1 MSETKP
7 AAGLDRRTFLHG
19 TDLVGAGLA
28 AGSLAAADKPSDKL
42 GVAVIGLGRGMGHV
56 SALLQIPDADIR
68 CLCEVDKNRLAN
80 GLKAVEAKKGTAPK
94 GTTDFRTILED
105 RSIDAVFIATCNHW
119 HAPMT
124 ILACAAGKH
133 VYVEKP
139 GSHNA
144 AEGEMM
150 VAAARKHKRVVQMGN
165 QRRSWPAIRTAMR
178 KLHEG
183 LIGRVTFARSVYYAN
198 RPPIGKGVAGSPPA
212 HVDYD
217 LWQGPA
223 PERPYKSNIIHYNW
237 HWHWHYGGGELANN
251 GPHGLDLIRW
261 GLGVDYPTLVSFVGG
276 RYCYTDDQETPDT
289 GVVTYHFGDK
299 GASWEQSSCHPR
311 KGESLP
317 FVCFYGEGGTLQ
329 ITDPGYKVLDRT
341 GKVVEQD
348 PGQFSDVIPMAH
360 FLHCIRS
367 GETPYAEIE
376 DAQKSTLLCHLG
388 NISYRVGRT
397 IHFDPASRRIVGDA
411 EAMKLWGRE
420 YRRGWEPKV

>member
-1 MSETKP
+1 MSETKVG
-7 AAGLDRRTFLHG
+7 AGLDRRTFLHG
-19 TDLVGAGLA
+19 TALIGAGLA
-28 AGSLAAADKPSDKL
+28 AGGLAAADKPADKL
-42 GVAVIGLGRGMGHV
+42 GVAVIGLGRGLDHV

-68 CLCEVDKNRLAN
+68 YLCDVDKNRLAT
-80 GLKAVEAKKGTAPK
+80 GLKRVEEKKGAAPK
-94 GTTDFRTILED
+94 GTTEFRTILDD
-105 RSIDAVFIATCNHW
+105 RSVDAVFIATCNHW

-139 GSHNA
+139 GSHNP

-150 VAAARKHKRVVQMGN
+150 VAAARKHRRVVQMGN
-165 QRRSWPAIRTAMR
+165 QRRSWPAIREAIG
-178 KLHEG
+178 KLHDG
-183 LIGRVTFARSVYYAN
+183 VIGRVTFARAVYYAN
-198 RPPIGKGVAGSPPA
+198 RPSIGKGVAGAPPA

-223 PERPYKSNIIHYNW
+223 PEQPYKSNILPYNW
-237 HWHWHYGGGELANN
+237 HWRWHYGGGELANN
-251 GPHGLDLIRW
+251 GPHGLDLVRW
-261 GLGVDYPTLVSFVGG
+261 GLGVDYPTAVSFVGG
-276 RYCYTDDQETPDT
+276 RYCHQDDQETPDT
-289 GVVTYHFGDK
+289 GVATYHFGDR

-317 FVCFYGEGGTLQ
+317 FVCFFGEEGTLQ
-329 ITDPGYKVLDRT
+329 ITDPGYKILDRA
-341 GKVVEQD
+341 GKVVEQK
-348 PGQFSDVIPMAH
+348 PGQFSDVLPMGH

-367 GETPYAEIE
+367 GDKPYTEIE

-397 IHFDPASRRIVGDA
+397 IHFDPASRKIVGDA

>member
-7 AAGLDRRTFLHG
+7 GAGLDRRTFLHG
-19 TDLVGAGLA
+19 TALVGAGLA
-28 AGSLAAADKPSDKL
+28 AGGLAAADKQADKL

-56 SALLQIPDADIR
+56 SALMQIREAEIR
-68 CLCEVDKNRLAN
+68 YLCDVDKNRLAN
-80 GLKAVEAKKGTAPK
+80 GLKAVETKKGAAPK
-94 GTTDFRTILED
+94 GTTDFRTVLDD
-105 RSIDAVFIATCNHW
+105 RTVDAVFVATCNHW

-165 QRRSWPAIRTAMR
+165 QRRSWPAIREAMQ
-178 KLHEG
+178 KLHDG
-183 LIGRVTFARSVYYAN
+183 AIGRVTFARGIHYSN

-223 PERPYKSNIIHYNW
+223 PERPYKSNILHYHW

-251 GPHGLDLIRW
+251 GPHALDLIRW
-261 GLGVDYPTLVSFVGG
+261 GLGVDYPTAVSFVGG
-276 RYCYTDDQETPDT
+276 RYCYKDDQETPDT
-289 GVVTYHFGDK
+289 AVATYHFGDR

-329 ITDPGYKVLDRT
+329 ITDPGYKVLDPA
-341 GKVVEQD
+341 GKVVEQK
-348 PGQFSDVIPMAH
+348 PGEFSDVVPMGH

-367 GETPYAEIE
+367 GEMPYAEIE

-397 IHFDPASRRIVGDA
+397 IHFDPSSRKIVGDA
-411 EAMKLWGRE
+411 EAEKFWGRE